1 MIYRLSFKMVYG
13 AYMPENEGIERTF
26 EVEGTTHLHDLIHP
40 LLNSLDFDFDHL
52 YEFQIRKNT
61 YGGSPMGSEGDN
73 PTLDELK
80 LRKGSKMRLVYDFG
94 DDWTFDIAMVER
106 HEGFVK
112 NGVKLADS
120 KGTVEQYPDS
130 EDWYEDDGDY
140 EDYEDKLTPE
150 QRALADEI
158 EEFESLVFKD
168 DESAAAD
175 KMLEIW
181 PKIKEYV
188 HTIPAPEVQE
198 KVTIEEADPTFEME
212 LWNAL
217 MDSDLPFLNLERY
230 EEGIKLWQDILGTFR
245 WEDNDDGQLKGAIGE
260 ALAGLG
266 KKEEMTEHFSLW
278 EKKNPASLVRMNSHL
293 LALEKTG
300 DWNTAKDRVEE
311 YLKTVDSD
319 ELYDDKDL
327 LYQRAVEIYHALGD
341 EEKADHYSQKLE
353 SLEEEMKEWVDNGEE
368 LFFPSAQA
376 LTVPSVPVRRAEPK
390 IYPNDPCQCGS
401 GKKYKKC
408 CGRK

>member
-1 MIYRLSFKMVYG
+1 MIYILNFKMVYG
-13 AYMPENEGIERTF
+13 AYMPENEDIERTF

-94 DDWTFDIAMVER
+94 DDWTFDIAVVER

-112 NGVKLADS
+112 YGVKLADS

-140 EDYEDKLTPE
+140 EDYEDELTPE

-188 HTIPAPEVQE
+188 HTIPAPEGQE

-230 EEGIKLWQDILGTFR
+230 EEGINLWQDILGTFR

-293 LALEKTG
+293 LALEKIG

-353 SLEEEMKEWVDNGEE
+353 SLEEEMKKWVDNGEE

-390 IYPNDPCQCGS
+390 IYPNDPCPCGS